1 MVKDVHEQFAHTL
14 IVINTPGGC
23 DRASVENASSLR
35 TFPVDDF
42 GDCFI
47 VADSLFMSFCVV
59 VDNRSRVTAAGDSDD
74 SFRFGQLF
82 DGWIGSCA
90 LQG

>member
-1 MVKDVHEQFAHTL
+1 MVKDIHEQFAHAL

-23 DRASVENASSLR
+23 DGARVENTPSLR
-35 TFPVDDF
+35 AFPVDDF

-74 SFRFGQLF
+74 PFRFGELF
-82 DGWIGSCA
+82 DGGIGSCA

>member
-1 MVKDVHEQFAHTL
+1 MVKDIHEQFAHAL
-14 IVINTPGGC
+14 IVINTPGGR

-47 VADSLFMSFCVV
+47 LAYSGFMSFCVV
-59 VDNRSRVTAAGDSDD
+59 VDDRSRVIAAGDSDD
-74 SFRFGQLF
+74 PLRFGQLF
-82 DGWIGSCA
+82 DRGIGSGS
-90 LQG
+90 L